1 MNSAQRI
8 DVVVVGAG
16 TGGLTAAAYL
26 AAAGRRVTVVDR
38 GYQPGGHGSVFTR
51 EGYEFD
57 IGLHYLGSARTGEPA
72 TKPLLDPLGVEITYL
87 PLEPTDT
94 VVTADGQRFEVLRGL
109 DAFREALHAALP
121 GEQDALDRYLRLI
134 DDVDGL
140 VAQLASRPSWGDI
153 PATLRQSG
161 VALRHARDTL
171 GGYWDQHGFSP
182 RARTLLGW
190 IQGTY
195 AVVPSEASL
204 LYHAI
209 ISMHYVNGAWY
220 PQGGGGVISQRLADV
235 ITEHG
240 GQFLLRH
247 EVTGITVENGH
258 VTGITAVAPDGDQVT
273 LTASAVVAA
282 GDIKR
287 TVLDLLDPAV
297 VPRKLQRTVRGYQMA
312 LPLAVLYLV
321 VDRDFV
327 AEGLPATN
335 YWVYPHDDLQ
345 GEYARARRGQFTE
358 EPFVFLSS
366 ASLKDRDNPRLCP
379 DGHTNL
385 QLITVAPPQPSAWG
399 LQMGHERGAGYQ
411 AVKEGLTGRMLAT
424 ADRVVPGLSGSVVYA
439 DLSTPYTETRYMGVT
454 DGTSYGIAATP
465 DQTLTN
471 RPGAKTQIPGLYLAG
486 ASTRY
491 GHGIT
496 ATMVGGIDAATAILG
511 RPAQQALQ
519 SPAA

>member
-1 MNSAQRI
+1 
-8 DVVVVGAG
+8 
-16 TGGLTAAAYL
+16 
-26 AAAGRRVTVVDR
+26 VTVVDR
-38 GYQPGGHGSVFTR
+38 GYQPGGHGWVFTR

-57 IGLHYLGSARTGEPA
+57 VGLHYLGSARTGEPA

-87 PLEPTDT
+87 QLEPTDT

-121 GEQDALDRYLRLI
+121 GEHDALDRYLRLI

-190 IQGTY
+190 MQGTY

-240 GQFLLRH
+240 GQFRPRH

-258 VTGITAVAPDGDQVT
+258 VTGITAVGPDGDQVT

-287 TVLDLLDPAV
+287 PSSTYSTPPSCPASCSA
-297 VPRKLQRTVRGYQMA
+297 PSA
-312 LPLAVLYLV
+312 
-321 VDRDFV
+321 
-327 AEGLPATN
+327 ATR
-335 YWVYPHDDLQ
+335 WHSRWLCSTWLST
-345 GEYARARRGQFTE
+345 GTSLRRGC
-358 EPFVFLSS
+358 
-366 ASLKDRDNPRLCP
+366 R
-379 DGHTNL
+379 
-385 QLITVAPPQPSAWG
+385 PPTTGCTRTTTCRVSTPA
-399 LQMGHERGAGYQ
+399 RGA
-411 AVKEGLTGRMLAT
+411 VSSPRS
-424 ADRVVPGLSGSVVYA
+424 RSCSCP
-439 DLSTPYTETRYMGVT
+439 
-454 DGTSYGIAATP
+454 
-465 DQTLTN
+465 
-471 RPGAKTQIPGLYLAG
+471 
-486 ASTRY
+486 
-491 GHGIT
+491 
-496 ATMVGGIDAATAILG
+496 
-511 RPAQQALQ
+511 RPA
-519 SPAA
+519 